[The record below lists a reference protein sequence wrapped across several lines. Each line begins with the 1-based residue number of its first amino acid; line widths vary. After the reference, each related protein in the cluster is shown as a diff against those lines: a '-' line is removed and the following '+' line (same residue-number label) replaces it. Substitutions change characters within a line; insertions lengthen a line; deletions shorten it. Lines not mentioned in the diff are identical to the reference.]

1 VTREA
6 KGREPGIEVE
16 EDGETVTETKM
27 TSVDFIWTEEHR
39 KETTTTMWFHSFIF
53 TKTN

>member
-6 KGREPGIEVE
+6 KGRVPGIEVE